1 MTQIAMHGVR
11 SAVGTLTSEMQGA
24 YPSADWDVLVIAL
37 RDPQGHVVAPI
48 ATGFQLRKH
57 ASCEVCSAK

>member
-1 MTQIAMHGVR
+1 
-11 SAVGTLTSEMQGA
+11 MQGA